1 MDSYSKFRN
10 EFIATLTQVN
20 TLSLDAVLQTL
31 DSIAIDYTVTARQFD
46 DQATPLDILSEY
58 IDSCRYEKMSTGTI
72 ENYQLII
79 GKMFRKLQLPIEEI
93 TTNDLRTYLRHYQ
106 LERNISDSTLNK
118 YREYIRSFFN
128 WCCNEGYAT
137 KNPAA
142 NLKPIRSEKKQKEFL
157 TQTDLEYVRQACET
171 KRDLAIVEVLYST
184 GCRVSELCNLRI
196 DDIEWT
202 AKTVHLF
209 GKGKK
214 HRISYLNAKA
224 EISLKNYLAERQDD
238 CEYLI
243 VTERGHHQMTASA
256 VQKVLRSISEELCE
270 EVNKPITPHVFR
282 HTTATTAMQHGMPVE
297 DIQAL
302 LGHENIETTMIYART
317 SNDSVKMNHKKYII

>member
-10 EFIATLTQVN
+10 DFIATLTQSDDI
-20 TLSLDAVLQTL
+20 SLDMVLQTL
-31 DSIAIDYTVTARQFD
+31 DSITINYTITARQFD
-46 DQATPLDILSEY
+46 DQAISLDILSEY

-72 ENYQLII
+72 ENYQLVI
-79 GKMFRKLQLPIEEI
+79 GKMLRKLQLPIEEI
-93 TTNDLRTYLRHYQ
+93 TTNDLRTYLHHYQ
-106 LERNISDSTLNK
+106 LERNVGDSTLNK
-118 YREYIRSFFN
+118 YREYIRSFFK

-137 KNPAA
+137 KNPAV
-142 NLKPIRSEKKQKEFL
+142 NLKPVRSEKKQKEFL
-157 TQTDLEYVRQACET
+157 TQTDLEYIRQACKT

-196 DDIEWT
+196 DDVDWPT
-202 AKTVHLF
+202 KTVHLF

-214 HRISYLNAKA
+214 HCISYLNAKA
-224 EISLKNYLAERQDD
+224 EISLKNYLTGRQDD

-270 EVNKPITPHVFR
+270 KVNKPITPHIFR

-317 SNDSVKMNHKKYII
+317 SNDSVKMNHKKYIV